1 MKMKKFIIPIIV
13 CLVAF
18 ALVFVN
24 ISQTQKV
31 SLQTTILDTEKTDG
45 TAMAE
50 EKNHVIEITDN
61 ETPLVMIIGP
71 NKGNVRALSVNE
83 LDRIRNNLINSV
95 NKERKTGAA
104 NILVS
109 QNDTLEETGT
119 VRAKEIIKK
128 WSHTRP
134 NGSNWSTVLVSHG
147 ISTNGLMA
155 GEDLAKISMN
165 AKADYKDAFI
175 DQVSDAIHQ
184 SLMNSPTHKSVILD
198 KNYRQIGIGITSKL
212 EKGKVT
218 VYVTEHFKNNPSSKS
233 SKKNVSKLKYSTVS
247 NKTYTG
253 KAIKPGITVKDGSK
267 TLKNGKDYTLTYS
280 ANKNPG
286 KATIT
291 IKGKGNYT
299 GSVKKTFN
307 IVPKAPSLKV
317 VSAKKSAKVTTKSTG
332 ANGYIVEYSLKKNM
346 SGKKSVTI
354 TKTSGTIKKLTS
366 KKTYYIRVRAY
377 KTIGGKKY
385 YSPYSSVK
393 SVKVK

>member
-1 MKMKKFIIPIIV
+1 MKKLFISLIAGAFIV
-13 CLVAF
+13 VSLSGCSSNNDNASQNNENELKV
-18 ALVFVN
+18 ALVDEKDN
-24 ISQTQKV
+24 NENANENN
-31 SLQTTILDTEKTDG
+31 TITID
-45 TAMAE
+45 E
-50 EKNHVIEITDN
+50 E
-61 ETPLVMIIGP
+61 ETPKAIVTKDKSITNLTIQQL
-71 NKGNVRALSVNE
+71 NT
-83 LDRIRNNLINSV
+83 IRTSLYNSV
-95 NKERKTGAA
+95 NKYREENSKDSVTNNAPLQKTGD
-104 NILVS
+104 I
-109 QNDTLEETGT
+109 
-119 VRAKEIIKK
+119 RAKEIIQK

-134 NGSNWSTVLVSHG
+134 NGKSWTTVLTANG
-147 ISTNGLMA
+147 ISTKELKT
-155 GEDLAKISMN
+155 GENLAKITAT
-165 AKADYKDAFI
+165 AKSTYSSSYINQIAETL
-175 DQVSDAIHQ
+175 HT
-184 SLMNSPTHKSVILD
+184 SLINSPTHRSVIL
-198 KNYRQIGIGITSKL
+198 NGSYCLVGVGITSEIKNGEL
-212 EKGKVT
+212 T
-218 VYVTEHFKNNPSSKS
+218 IYVTEHFKNNPSSKS

-317 VSAKKSAKVTTKSTG
+317 ASSKKSAKVTTKSTG
-332 ANGYIVEYSLKKNM
+332 ANGYVIEYSLKKNM

-385 YSPYSSVK
+385 YSPYSNVK

>member
-1 MKMKKFIIPIIV
+1 MKKLFISLIAGAFIV
-13 CLVAF
+13 VSLSGCSSNNDNASQNNENELKV
-18 ALVFVN
+18 ALVDEKDN
-24 ISQTQKV
+24 NENANENN
-31 SLQTTILDTEKTDG
+31 TITID
-45 TAMAE
+45 E
-50 EKNHVIEITDN
+50 E
-61 ETPLVMIIGP
+61 ETPKAIVTKDKSITNLTIQQL
-71 NKGNVRALSVNE
+71 NT
-83 LDRIRNNLINSV
+83 IRTSLYNSV
-95 NKERKTGAA
+95 NKYREENSKDSVTNNAPLQKTGD
-104 NILVS
+104 I
-109 QNDTLEETGT
+109 
-119 VRAKEIIKK
+119 RAKEIIQK

-134 NGSNWSTVLVSHG
+134 NGKSWTTVLTANG
-147 ISTNGLMA
+147 ISTKELKT
-155 GEDLAKISMN
+155 GENLAKITAT
-165 AKADYKDAFI
+165 AKSTYSSSYINQIAETL
-175 DQVSDAIHQ
+175 HT
-184 SLMNSPTHKSVILD
+184 SLINSPTHRSVIL
-198 KNYRQIGIGITSKL
+198 NGSYCLVGVGITSEIKNGEL
-212 EKGKVT
+212 T
-218 VYVTEHFKNNPSSKS
+218 IYVTEHFKNNPSSKS

-317 VSAKKSAKVTTKSTG
+317 ASSKKSAKVTTKSTG
-332 ANGYIVEYSLKKNM
+332 ANGYIIEYSLKKNM

-385 YSPYSSVK
+385 YSPYSNVK
-393 SVKVK
+393 SIKVK

>member
-1 MKMKKFIIPIIV
+1 MKKLFISLIAGAFIV
-13 CLVAF
+13 VSLSGCSSNNDNASQNNENELKV
-18 ALVFVN
+18 ALVDEKDN
-24 ISQTQKV
+24 NENANENN
-31 SLQTTILDTEKTDG
+31 TITID
-45 TAMAE
+45 E
-50 EKNHVIEITDN
+50 E
-61 ETPLVMIIGP
+61 ETPKAIVTKDKSITNLTIQQL
-71 NKGNVRALSVNE
+71 NT
-83 LDRIRNNLINSV
+83 IRTSLYNSV
-95 NKERKTGAA
+95 NKYREENSKDSVTNNAPLQKTGD
-104 NILVS
+104 I
-109 QNDTLEETGT
+109 
-119 VRAKEIIKK
+119 RAKEIIQK

-134 NGSNWSTVLVSHG
+134 NGKSWTTVLTANG
-147 ISTNGLMA
+147 ISTKELKT
-155 GEDLAKISMN
+155 GENLAKITAT
-165 AKADYKDAFI
+165 AKSTYSSSYINQIAETL
-175 DQVSDAIHQ
+175 HT
-184 SLMNSPTHKSVILD
+184 SLINSPTHRSVIL
-198 KNYRQIGIGITSKL
+198 NGSYCLVGVGITSEIKNGEL
-212 EKGKVT
+212 T
-218 VYVTEHFKNNPSSKS
+218 IYVTEHFKNNPSSKS

-332 ANGYIVEYSLKKNM
+332 ANGYIIEYSLKKNM

-385 YSPYSSVK
+385 YSPYSNVK
-393 SVKVK
+393 SIKVK

>member
-1 MKMKKFIIPIIV
+1 MKKLFISLIAGAFIV
-13 CLVAF
+13 VSLSGCSSNNDNTSQNNENELKV
-18 ALVFVN
+18 ALVDEKDN
-24 ISQTQKV
+24 NENANENN
-31 SLQTTILDTEKTDG
+31 TITID
-45 TAMAE
+45 E
-50 EKNHVIEITDN
+50 E
-61 ETPLVMIIGP
+61 ETPKAIVTK
-71 NKGNVRALSVNE
+71 NKSITNLTIQQLNT
-83 LDRIRNNLINSV
+83 IRTSLYNSV
-95 NKERKTGAA
+95 NKYREENSKDSVTNNAPLQKTGD
-104 NILVS
+104 I
-109 QNDTLEETGT
+109 
-119 VRAKEIIKK
+119 RAKEIIQK

-134 NGSNWSTVLVSHG
+134 NGKSWTTVLTANG
-147 ISTNGLMA
+147 ISTKELKT
-155 GEDLAKISMN
+155 GENLAKITAT
-165 AKADYKDAFI
+165 AKSTYSSSYINQIAETL
-175 DQVSDAIHQ
+175 HT
-184 SLMNSPTHKSVILD
+184 SLINSPTHRSVIL
-198 KNYRQIGIGITSKL
+198 NGSYCLVGVGITSEIKNGEL
-212 EKGKVT
+212 T
-218 VYVTEHFKNNPSSKS
+218 IYVTEHFKNNPSSKS

-317 VSAKKSAKVTTKSTG
+317 ASSKKSAKVTTKSTG
-332 ANGYIVEYSLKKNM
+332 ANGYIIEYSLKKNM

>member
-1 MKMKKFIIPIIV
+1 MKKLFISLIAGAFIV
-13 CLVAF
+13 VSLSGCSSNNDNASQNNENELKV
-18 ALVFVN
+18 ALVDEKDN
-24 ISQTQKV
+24 NENANENN
-31 SLQTTILDTEKTDG
+31 TITID
-45 TAMAE
+45 E
-50 EKNHVIEITDN
+50 E
-61 ETPLVMIIGP
+61 ETPKAIVTKDKSITNLTIQQL
-71 NKGNVRALSVNE
+71 NT
-83 LDRIRNNLINSV
+83 IRTSLYNSV
-95 NKERKTGAA
+95 NKYREENSKDSVTNNAPLQKTGD
-104 NILVS
+104 I
-109 QNDTLEETGT
+109 
-119 VRAKEIIKK
+119 RAKEIIQK

-134 NGSNWSTVLVSHG
+134 NGKSWTTVLTANG
-147 ISTNGLMA
+147 ISTKELKT
-155 GEDLAKISMN
+155 GENLAKITAT
-165 AKADYKDAFI
+165 AKSTYSSSYINQIAETL
-175 DQVSDAIHQ
+175 HT
-184 SLMNSPTHKSVILD
+184 SLINSPTHRSVIL
-198 KNYRQIGIGITSKL
+198 NGSYCLVGVGITSEIKNGEL
-212 EKGKVT
+212 T
-218 VYVTEHFKNNPSSKS
+218 IYVTEHFKNNPSSKS

-317 VSAKKSAKVTTKSTG
+317 ASSKKSAKVTTKSTG
-332 ANGYIVEYSLKKNM
+332 ANGYVIEYSLKKNM

>member
-1 MKMKKFIIPIIV
+1 MKKLFISLIAGAFIV
-13 CLVAF
+13 VSLSGCSSNNDNTSQNNENELKV
-18 ALVFVN
+18 ALVDEKDN
-24 ISQTQKV
+24 NENANENN
-31 SLQTTILDTEKTDG
+31 TITID
-45 TAMAE
+45 E
-50 EKNHVIEITDN
+50 E
-61 ETPLVMIIGP
+61 ETPKAIVTK
-71 NKGNVRALSVNE
+71 NKSITNLTIQQLNT
-83 LDRIRNNLINSV
+83 IRTSLYNSV
-95 NKERKTGAA
+95 NKYREENSKDSVTNNAPLQKTGD
-104 NILVS
+104 I
-109 QNDTLEETGT
+109 
-119 VRAKEIIKK
+119 RAKEIIQK

-134 NGSNWSTVLVSHG
+134 NGKSWTTVLTANG
-147 ISTNGLMA
+147 ISTKELKT
-155 GEDLAKISMN
+155 GENLAKITAT
-165 AKADYKDAFI
+165 AKSTYSSSYINQIAETL
-175 DQVSDAIHQ
+175 HT
-184 SLMNSPTHKSVILD
+184 SLINSPTHRSVIL
-198 KNYRQIGIGITSKL
+198 NGSYCLVGVGITSEIKNGEL
-212 EKGKVT
+212 T
-218 VYVTEHFKNNPSSKS
+218 IYVTEHFKNNPSSKS

-332 ANGYIVEYSLKKNM
+332 ANGYVIEYSLKKNM

>member
-1 MKMKKFIIPIIV
+1 MKKLFISLIAGAFIV
-13 CLVAF
+13 VSLSGCSSNNDNASQNNENELKV
-18 ALVFVN
+18 ALVDEKDN
-24 ISQTQKV
+24 NENANENN
-31 SLQTTILDTEKTDG
+31 TITID
-45 TAMAE
+45 E
-50 EKNHVIEITDN
+50 E
-61 ETPLVMIIGP
+61 ETPKAIVTKDKSITNLTIQQL
-71 NKGNVRALSVNE
+71 NT
-83 LDRIRNNLINSV
+83 IRTSLYNSV
-95 NKERKTGAA
+95 NKYREENSKDSVTNNAPLQKTGD
-104 NILVS
+104 I
-109 QNDTLEETGT
+109 
-119 VRAKEIIKK
+119 RAKEIIKK

-134 NGSNWSTVLVSHG
+134 NGKSWTTVLTANG
-147 ISTNGLMA
+147 ISTKELKT
-155 GEDLAKISMN
+155 GENLAKITAT
-165 AKADYKDAFI
+165 AKSTYSSSYINQIAETL
-175 DQVSDAIHQ
+175 HT
-184 SLMNSPTHKSVILD
+184 SLINSPTHRSVIL
-198 KNYRQIGIGITSKL
+198 NGSYCLVGVGITSEIKNGEL
-212 EKGKVT
+212 T
-218 VYVTEHFKNNPSSKS
+218 IYVTEHFKNNPSSKS

-317 VSAKKSAKVTTKSTG
+317 ASSKKSAKVTTKSTG
-332 ANGYIVEYSLKKNM
+332 ANGYVIEYSLKKNM

>member
-1 MKMKKFIIPIIV
+1 MKKLFISLIAGAFIV
-13 CLVAF
+13 VSLSGCSSNNDNASQNNENELKV
-18 ALVFVN
+18 ALVDEKDN
-24 ISQTQKV
+24 NENANENN
-31 SLQTTILDTEKTDG
+31 TITID
-45 TAMAE
+45 E
-50 EKNHVIEITDN
+50 E
-61 ETPLVMIIGP
+61 ETPKAIVTKDKSITNLTIQQL
-71 NKGNVRALSVNE
+71 NT
-83 LDRIRNNLINSV
+83 IRTSLYNSV
-95 NKERKTGAA
+95 NKYREENSKDSVTNNAPLQKTGD
-104 NILVS
+104 I
-109 QNDTLEETGT
+109 
-119 VRAKEIIKK
+119 RAKEIIKK

-134 NGSNWSTVLVSHG
+134 NGKSWTTVLTANG
-147 ISTNGLMA
+147 ISTKELKT
-155 GEDLAKISMN
+155 GENLAKITAT
-165 AKADYKDAFI
+165 AKSTYSSSYINQIAETL
-175 DQVSDAIHQ
+175 HT
-184 SLMNSPTHKSVILD
+184 SLINSPTHRSVIL
-198 KNYRQIGIGITSKL
+198 NGSYCLVGVGITSEIKNGEL
-212 EKGKVT
+212 T
-218 VYVTEHFKNNPSSKS
+218 IYVTEHFKNNPSSKS

-317 VSAKKSAKVTTKSTG
+317 ASSKKSAKVTTKSTG
-332 ANGYIVEYSLKKNM
+332 ANGYIIEYSLKKNM